1 MAARRHTGR
10 TVALL
15 GGGALAAWLLLR
27 GKGRRVG
34 GGNAEAGA
42 PARGDARAVVWIRSD
57 RLEIDGVVADQAT
70 VVARAR
76 AVGKAE
82 VHATGG
88 AIEHVVRDVL
98 TALHAADV
106 TLYTAPDLAYIVPS
120 EVVS

>member
-1 MAARRHTGR
+1 MATRRHTGR

-27 GKGRRVG
+27 GKGWRG
-34 GGNAEAGA
+34 GSNAEAGGPTRA
-42 PARGDARAVVWIRSD
+42 NARAVVWIRSD
-57 RLEIDGVVADQAT
+57 RLEIDGVVADLAS

-82 VHATGG
+82 VHTTGG

-98 TALHAADV
+98 TALRAAGV
-106 TLYTAPDLAYIVPS
+106 TLYTAPDLAHIVPS